1 MNEDTFNNDG
11 IIAAIR
17 EYENSVEM
25 PEDER
30 MTCLDANN
38 HVHLKTG
45 DDKAPDYAR
54 YAEKCREY
62 LRFGDEVDL
71 ATCGA
76 YEPHD
81 FLKICDTPQIFLNA
95 GFEQKPMLYTQK
107 HLRKALSPKTADDP
121 HRHGL
126 TIEQVKRLPQLFEA
140 PVLFADNPSRD
151 DAMLVVLCAVD
162 NDKLPLITSVKPD
175 GKGNYELEEIET
187 NIVLTVFGK
196 KNFARYF
203 ELALTPDMLLYLNK
217 EKAKNLSAYPS
228 ANCSG
233 TTQVL
238 TLILLYASQNISSI
252 AKQQFRMGTTFAQR
266 LRLPAIPASNSLI
279 LKPTGRYRSVKAR
292 KGDSRP
298 WNRNWS

>member
-1 MNEDTFNNDG
+1 MNEDTFDNDG

-38 HVHLKTG
+38 HVHLKAG

-81 FLKICDTPQIFLNA
+81 FLKICDTPQIFLDA

-107 HLRKALSPKTADDP
+107 HLRQALSPKTADDP

-217 EKAKNLSAYPS
+217 EKGQELERLSERQLLGDYTSLDLNTIIRQPKCIVNSKTAGQNGYNLRSEVKAARDS
-228 ANCSG
+228 
-233 TTQVL
+233 
-238 TLILLYASQNISSI
+238 
-252 AKQQFRMGTTFAQR
+252 
-266 LRLPAIPASNSLI
+266 
-279 LKPTGRYRSVKAR
+279 SVKLA
-292 KGDSRP
+292 DSEI
-298 WNRNWS
+298 NRTLPQRENKER